1 MDNFSGSLMRNRRNL
16 LDIKGFTPNHFP
28 RSNYSTDA
36 HIKSEM
42 KHTFEDD
49 LFRNFHLL
57 SDPLKKNLADSVI
70 TGVEKKKNMLETKEY
85 ATQEAV
91 KPPNTQ
97 RTDYYP
103 SLAGI
108 TNFFSGVL
116 NIMGTI
122 FHKRASSPASQYYD
136 SFDSDYDDQQLAP
149 SIIWQTSNFEV
160 QNKNEQADMLF
171 ESNNDS
177 HTNLDSDMNVD
188 CRTAATHCEK
198 KLNEVR
204 LLLSNEN
211 KQNVQNS
218 KSSKYSRRPKKA
230 FIEASSVE
238 ESFEDAF
245 SPENFLHLPNDTFIE
260 YYSPFSYHDELL
272 VVSDAPRIKTDLNVF
287 SSIDITKNLQ
297 EDTENKPSETKKNLN
312 TENCLKDEIILTKT
326 NDEVVS
332 SCEDKI
338 SKLKALLQSKCH
350 KSTTKETNK
359 EVDITA
365 PIAIPS
371 PELPIETVFGSEI
384 NSSGIQN
391 SNSSQNSDYFNE
403 VTGKFNSSSVESED
417 SFQIV
422 FTDSPKNCRKRLSSD
437 CESEDSFIVFE
448 ESPDSCYTSNE
459 VFGDEIDLD
468 NDSSDADSNYDEDS
482 GCGATCKLSPNLSRT
497 FCDLTDNSLYSQDVV
512 DSVQMSAPSA
522 VTKEK
527 TGLLLDETR
536 KNQKKKLPAK
546 KVHFST
552 LPPKVHV
559 MRVWAFAAR
568 QARAGHWERHALD
581 RERFKRR
588 IADVEM
594 AISWVLKPQHRA
606 RVIFQRFRPW
616 WNAQKRKEL
625 AEKKEIEEREK
636 SLKLQTEDQ
645 KDADNCKLINK
656 SDVNGSKA
664 SLDESTGSDKTDYD
678 QNEGQIVKISS
689 DITTANV
696 DQGYILNNNTTQE
709 KCKNTE
715 LPVDGYIFKS
725 PNNDNDRGRNDLNT
739 QAYNNDSNDFVYS
752 NEINNSNETTNND
765 MLFIKIGDLLI
776 TDGRV
781 DT

>member
-1 MDNFSGSLMRNRRNL
+1 MDNFNGSFMRNRRNL
-16 LDIKGFTPNHFP
+16 LDLKGFTPNHFP

-36 HIKSEM
+36 QIKSDM
-42 KHTFEDD
+42 KHTFDDD
-49 LFRNFHLL
+49 LFCNFHLL

-85 ATQEAV
+85 ITKEAV

-122 FHKRASSPASQYYD
+122 FHKRASSPDSQYYD
-136 SFDSDYDDQQLAP
+136 SFDNDYNDQQLAP
-149 SIIWQTSNFEV
+149 SIIWQPPNFEV
-160 QNKNEQADMLF
+160 QNKNEQADMLY
-171 ESNNDS
+171 ESNNDPR
-177 HTNLDSDMNVD
+177 TNLDSDMSVD

-218 KSSKYSRRPKKA
+218 KTNSKYSRRPRKA

-245 SPENFLHLPNDTFIE
+245 SPENFLSLPNDTYIE
-260 YYSPFSYHDELL
+260 YYSPFNYHDDLFI
-272 VVSDAPRIKTDLNVF
+272 VSDAPRIKTDLNVF
-287 SSIDITKNLQ
+287 ESMDITKNVPQ
-297 EDTENKPSETKKNLN
+297 ETEKKLTVTRQNLI
-312 TENCLKDEIILTKT
+312 TENCPTDEITVTKT

-332 SCEDKI
+332 SCEDKVC
-338 SKLKALLQSKCH
+338 KLKALLQSKCC
-350 KSTTKETNK
+350 KSSTKPNK
-359 EVDITA
+359 EVETTE
-365 PIAIPS
+365 PIPIPLQ
-371 PELPIETVFGSEI
+371 ELPIETVFGTEI
-384 NSSGIQN
+384 NPSDIQN
-391 SNSSQNSDYFNE
+391 SNSSQSSDYFNE
-403 VTGKFNSSSVESED
+403 VTGRFNASSVESED

-422 FTDSPKNCRKRLSSD
+422 FTDGPQNCRKRLSSD
-437 CESEDSFIVFE
+437 CDSEDSFIIFE

-459 VFGDEIDLD
+459 VFGDEVDLD

-482 GCGATCKLSPNLSRT
+482 GCDSTCKLSPSLSRT

-512 DSVQMSAPSA
+512 DSVQVSTPS
-522 VTKEK
+522 VTTTEK

-546 KVHFST
+546 RVHFST

-606 RVIFQRFRPW
+606 RVVFQRFRPW

-625 AEKKEIEEREK
+625 AEKKEVEEREK
-636 SLKLQTEDQ
+636 MLKMETEDQ
-645 KDADNCKLINK
+645 KEAKENNELIN
-656 SDVNGSKA
+656 SDDN
-664 SLDESTGSDKTDYD
+664 LNEDTGSDKKYYK
-678 QNEGQIVKISS
+678 QNEDQIVKYVSE
-689 DITTANV
+689 ITTVNV
-696 DQGYILNNNTTQE
+696 DEDNILNNNNTTQE
-709 KCKNTE
+709 KCKNID
-715 LPVDGYIFKS
+715 LPSDKTTCKI
-725 PNNDNDRGRNDLNT
+725 PINDCDQNDLNT
-739 QAYNNDSNDFVYS
+739 HRNENDSSDIEYS
-752 NEINNSNETTNND
+752 NEINDSNETKNND
-765 MLFIKIGDLLI
+765 ESLIKIGDLLI
-776 TDGRV
+776 TDACI

>member
-16 LDIKGFTPNHFP
+16 LDIKGFTPNHFT

-49 LFRNFHLL
+49 LLCNFHLL

-85 ATQEAV
+85 TTQEAV
-91 KPPNTQ
+91 KPPNNQ

-116 NIMGTI
+116 NVMGTI

-136 SFDSDYDDQQLAP
+136 TFDSDYDDQQLAP

-171 ESNNDS
+171 ASNNDS
-177 HTNLDSDMNVD
+177 HTNLDTDMSVD
-188 CRTAATHCEK
+188 CRTAANHCEK

-204 LLLSNEN
+204 LLLSNET
-211 KQNVQNS
+211 KKNVQNT
-218 KSSKYSRRPKKA
+218 KTSKYSRRPKRA
-230 FIEASSVE
+230 FVEASSVE

-245 SPENFLHLPNDTFIE
+245 SPESFLHLPNNTFIE
-260 YYSPFSYHDELL
+260 YYSPFNYHDDLL

-287 SSIDITKNLQ
+287 ESIDVSKNLPD
-297 EDTENKPSETKKNLN
+297 ETENKPSETKQSLN
-312 TENCLKDEIILTKT
+312 TENCSKEEIVPTKT

-332 SCEDKI
+332 SCEDKL
-338 SKLKALLQSKCH
+338 SKLKVLLQSKCR
-350 KSTTKETNK
+350 KSTNKDTNK
-359 EVDITA
+359 EVDVTT
-365 PIAIPS
+365 PIPIPS

-384 NSSGIQN
+384 NSSDIQN

-403 VTGKFNSSSVESED
+403 VTGKFNSSSVDSED

-422 FTDSPKNCRKRLSSD
+422 FTDSPQNCRKRLSSD

-468 NDSSDADSNYDEDS
+468 NDSSDADSIYDEDS
-482 GCGATCKLSPNLSRT
+482 GCGSTCKLSPNLSRT

-512 DSVQMSAPSA
+512 DSGQVSAPSV
-522 VTKEK
+522 VTTEK

-536 KNQKKKLPAK
+536 KKLKKNLPAK

-606 RVIFQRFRPW
+606 RVVFQRFRPW

-636 SLKLQTEDQ
+636 SLKLQREEQ
-645 KDADNCKLINK
+645 REAENRELINK
-656 SDVNGSKA
+656 SDDTESKD
-664 SLDESTGSDKTDYD
+664 SLDENTGTVENNID
-678 QNEGQIVKISS
+678 QKDDHIVEISS

-696 DQGYILNNNTTQE
+696 DQDNILNNNTIPD
-709 KCKNTE
+709 KCKNIE
-715 LPVDGYIFKS
+715 LTVDRDVCKS
-725 PNNDNDRGRNDLNT
+725 SINDRDQNDLNT
-739 QAYNNDSNDFVYS
+739 QANDNDSNEIIHS
-752 NEINNSNETTNND
+752 NEINDSNETKDND
-765 MLFIKIGDLLI
+765 VLFIKIGDMLI
-776 TDGRV
+776 KDGCI